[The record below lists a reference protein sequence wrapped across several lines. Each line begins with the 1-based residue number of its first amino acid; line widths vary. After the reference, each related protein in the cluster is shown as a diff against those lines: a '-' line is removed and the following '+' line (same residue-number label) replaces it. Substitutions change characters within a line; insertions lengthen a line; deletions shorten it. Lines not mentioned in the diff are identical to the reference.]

1 MGKICRRRG
10 AKRRCQWR
18 LSRQPQD
25 AKRDNDAVEQL
36 LGALHDLKDFGT
48 AWANKAG
55 GITIPAPARAE
66 LELQALAHWHVL
78 GSPALGVAILIGPR
92 RNATETLEFLLS
104 AGHDTE
110 AATAAGEAV
119 PPS

>member
-1 MGKICRRRG
+1 MDLQYEG
-10 AKRRCQWR
+10 
-18 LSRQPQD
+18 SRTEPPD
-25 AKRDNDAVEQL
+25 ENRDDDAVEQL

-55 GITIPAPARAE
+55 GITMPAAARAE

-78 GSPALGVAILIGPR
+78 GSPTLGVAILIGPR

-104 AGHDTE
+104 AGRDND
-110 AATAAGEAV
+110 A
-119 PPS
+119 P

>member
-1 MGKICRRRG
+1 M
-10 AKRRCQWR
+10 
-18 LSRQPQD
+18 LD
-25 AKRDNDAVEQL
+25 DKRDGFEQL

-66 LELQALAHWHVL
+66 LDLQALAHWHVL
-78 GSPALGVAILIGPR
+78 GSPTLGVAILIGPR

-104 AGHDTE
+104 ARRNRE
-110 AATAAGEAV
+110 AALNAGDEI